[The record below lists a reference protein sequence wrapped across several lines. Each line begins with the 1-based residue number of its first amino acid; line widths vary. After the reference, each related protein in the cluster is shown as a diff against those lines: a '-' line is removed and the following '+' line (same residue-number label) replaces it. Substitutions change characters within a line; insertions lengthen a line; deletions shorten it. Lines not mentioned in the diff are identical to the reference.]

1 MMSQPWIKKPNK
13 QTNLQQKLIKIKMAS
28 QKRRKLVKTE
38 LGLNIFFSIDL
49 KVKNRIKTNAK
60 DNWLIFIVL
69 KYCRG

>member
-1 MMSQPWIKKPNK
+1 
-13 QTNLQQKLIKIKMAS
+13 MAS

-60 DNWLIFIVL
+60 ENWLIFIVL